1 MDNHS
6 TLQKPRLKIVSEH
19 ETNTTVPDAE
29 EEQAGQLTKKQGSSQ
44 VLPEECSTVQLSGT
58 EYCATGTTGLT
69 KVLLKQ
75 THTDLTSFSFPQT
88 YSKPKGNLHF
98 LFPQNSYWRQS
109 SLSVPSID
117 AS

>member
-1 MDNHS
+1 M
-6 TLQKPRLKIVSEH
+6 RLIVSEH

-29 EEQAGQLTKKQGSSQ
+29 EEQAGQLTEKQGSSQ

-58 EYCATGTTGLT
+58 EYCAMGTTGLT

-98 LFPQNSYWRQS
+98 LFPQIIVLQNSYWRQS

>member
-29 EEQAGQLTKKQGSSQ
+29 IEGGQLTEKQGSSQ

-58 EYCATGTTGLT
+58 EYSAMGTTGLT
-69 KVLLKQ
+69 KE
-75 THTDLTSFSFPQT
+75 
-88 YSKPKGNLHF
+88 G
-98 LFPQNSYWRQS
+98 
-109 SLSVPSID
+109 